1 MGHNAT
7 IKNSS
12 DEWKIEI
19 DHVSGAKKRESKRER
34 KEKQI

>member
-7 IKNSS
+7 IKNASN
-12 DEWKIEI
+12 EWKIYI

-34 KEKQI
+34 KEEQI